1 MAKIRVLIVDDSLF
15 FRTSLERMLKKDPEI
30 EIIGMAYDA
39 ADAMQKI
46 QQLRP
51 NVVTLDV
58 EMPKMNG
65 IEFLGKLLP
74 IYSVPVVVV
83 SSAPV
88 RVFDALSAGAV
99 DFVRKPELKSPSDFA
114 AFAAD
119 LADKIKAASMA
130 RVHLKTA
137 VSAAAAAT
145 AATVAAVNSTTRT
158 AAPIGAASLRS
169 SVSAP
174 SAVPPT
180 ASSAASMAASAA
192 SAAAALRSPLSP
204 TVSAA
209 KKDTLIA
216 IGASTGGTEATIAVV
231 KNLPASTPG
240 IVIVQHMP
248 PVFTNM
254 YAQRLNRICNMSAVE
269 ATDMMRVEQ
278 GKIIVAAGD
287 YQLRV
292 MRDAQGYY
300 VTVRPGEKVSGHC
313 PSVDVM
319 FESVSLAAGPRA
331 VGILLTGMGQDGAN
345 GLLKMRQRGA
355 YTIGQDQE
363 SCVVYGMPAVAFELG
378 AVQKQ
383 LPVDQITGD
392 IITYLSR

>member
-1 MAKIRVLIVDDSLF
+1 MGKIRVLIVDDSLF
-15 FRTSLERMLKKDPEI
+15 FRTSLERMLKKDPQI
-30 EIIGMAYDA
+30 EIVGMAYDA

-51 NVVTLDV
+51 TVVTLDV

-65 IEFLGKLLP
+65 IEFLRKLLP
-74 IYSVPVVVV
+74 VYRVSVVVV

-114 AFAAD
+114 AFAED
-119 LADKIKAASMA
+119 LAEKIKAASMA
-130 RVHLKTA
+130 QVHL
-137 VSAAAAAT
+137 
-145 AATVAAVNSTTRT
+145 R
-158 AAPIGAASLRS
+158 
-169 SVSAP
+169 
-174 SAVPPT
+174 T
-180 ASSAASMAASAA
+180 ASSTLAPGP
-192 SAAAALRSPLSP
+192 AAAALRPA
-204 TVSAA
+204 SAGGPINA
-209 KKDTLIA
+209 TKKDILIA

-231 KNLPASTPG
+231 KNLPAATPG

-319 FESVSLAAGPRA
+319 FESVAASAGARSIG
-331 VGILLTGMGQDGAN
+331 VLLTGMGADGAN

-378 AVQKQ
+378 AVTKQ
-383 LPVDQITGD
+383 LPVDQITAD
-392 IITYLSR
+392 LVSYLSH

>member
-1 MAKIRVLIVDDSLF
+1 MGKIRVLIVDDSLF
-15 FRTSLERMLKKDPEI
+15 FRTSLERMLKKDPQI
-30 EIIGMAYDA
+30 EIVGMAYDA

-51 NVVTLDV
+51 TVVTLDV

-65 IEFLGKLLP
+65 IEFLRKLLP
-74 IYSVPVVVV
+74 VYRVPVVVV

-114 AFAAD
+114 AFAED
-119 LADKIKAASMA
+119 LAEKIKAASMA
-130 RVHLKTA
+130 QVHLRTA
-137 VSAAAAAT
+137 SSTLAPGPAAA
-145 AATVAAVNSTTRT
+145 RP
-158 AAPIGAASLRS
+158 APPSRS
-169 SVSAP
+169 PVSAP
-174 SAVPPT
+174 SA
-180 ASSAASMAASAA
+180 ASAAATAA
-192 SAAAALRSPLSP
+192 SAAAALRPA
-204 TVSAA
+204 SAGGPINA
-209 KKDTLIA
+209 TKKDILIA

-231 KNLPASTPG
+231 KNLPAATPG

-278 GKIIVAAGD
+278 GKIIVAAGY

-319 FESVSLAAGPRA
+319 FESVAASAGARSIG
-331 VGILLTGMGQDGAN
+331 VLLTGMGADGAN

-378 AVQKQ
+378 AVTKQ
-383 LPVDQITGD
+383 LPVDQITAD
-392 IITYLSR
+392 LVSYLSH

>member
-15 FRTSLERMLKKDPEI
+15 FRTSLQRMLRKDPEI

-74 IYSVPVVVV
+74 VYSVPVVVV

-99 DFVRKPELKSPSDFA
+99 DFVRKPELKSPSDFE

-119 LADKIKAASMA
+119 LAEKIKAASMA
-130 RVHLKTA
+130 RVHLRTA
-137 VSAAAAAT
+137 ASAAAAAT
-145 AATVAAVNSTTRT
+145 AATAAAVNNT
-158 AAPIGAASLRS
+158 ARVASPLRS
-169 SVSAP
+169 SVSTPSAAP
-174 SAVPPT
+174 SAST
-180 ASSAASMAASAA
+180 MAASAA
-192 SAAAALRSPLSP
+192 SAAAMLRSPLSSA
-204 TVSAA
+204 VSAA
-209 KKDTLIA
+209 KQDTLIA

-254 YAQRLNRICNMSAVE
+254 YAQRLNRICNMSAIE

-319 FESVSLAAGPRA
+319 FESVAMAAGPRS

-363 SCVVYGMPAVAFELG
+363 SCVVYGMPAVAFEIG

-392 IITYLSR
+392 IVTYLSR

>member
-15 FRTSLERMLKKDPEI
+15 FRTSLERALKMDPEI
-30 EIIGMAYDA
+30 EIVGMAYDA
-39 ADAMQKI
+39 TDAMQKI
-46 QQLRP
+46 GQLRP

-74 IYSVPVVVV
+74 VYSVPVVVV

-99 DFVRKPELKSPSDFA
+99 DFVRKPELRSPSDFA

-145 AATVAAVNSTTRT
+145 AATAAAVNNTART
-158 AAPIGAASLRS
+158 AAPLGAAPLRS

-174 SAVPPT
+174 SAAP
-180 ASSAASMAASAA
+180 SAASMAASAA
-192 SAAAALRSPLSP
+192 SAAAALRSPLAS

-383 LPVDQITGD
+383 LPVEQITGD

>member
-1 MAKIRVLIVDDSLF
+1 MGKIRVLIVDDSLF
-15 FRTSLERMLKKDPEI
+15 FRTSLERMLKKDPQI
-30 EIIGMAYDA
+30 EIVGMAYDA

-51 NVVTLDV
+51 TVVTLDV

-65 IEFLGKLLP
+65 IEFLRKLLP
-74 IYSVPVVVV
+74 VYRVPVVVV

-114 AFAAD
+114 AFAED
-119 LADKIKAASMA
+119 LAEKIKAASMA
-130 RVHLKTA
+130 QVHLRTA
-137 VSAAAAAT
+137 SSTLAPGPAAA
-145 AATVAAVNSTTRT
+145 RP
-158 AAPIGAASLRS
+158 APPSRS
-169 SVSAP
+169 PVSAP
-174 SAVPPT
+174 SA
-180 ASSAASMAASAA
+180 ASAAATAA
-192 SAAAALRSPLSP
+192 SAAAALRPA
-204 TVSAA
+204 SAGGPINA
-209 KKDTLIA
+209 TKKDILIA

-231 KNLPASTPG
+231 KNLPAATPG

-254 YAQRLNRICNMSAVE
+254 YAQRLNHICNMSAVE

-319 FESVSLAAGPRA
+319 FESVAASAGARSIG
-331 VGILLTGMGQDGAN
+331 VLLTGMGADGAN

-378 AVQKQ
+378 AVTKQ
-383 LPVDQITGD
+383 LPVDQITAD
-392 IITYLSR
+392 LVSYLSH

>member
-15 FRTSLERMLKKDPEI
+15 FRTSLQRMLRKDPEI
-30 EIIGMAYDA
+30 EIVGMAYDA
-39 ADAMQKI
+39 SDAMQKI

-51 NVVTLDV
+51 QVVTLDV

-74 IYSVPVVVV
+74 VYSVPVVVV

-99 DFVRKPELKSPSDFA
+99 DFVRKPELKSPSDFE

-119 LADKIKAASMA
+119 LAEKIKAASLAHVRLRATAPAAAVDNTA
-130 RVHLKTA
+130 RTASPMRSSVPMSPA
-137 VSAAAAAT
+137 VSAAAAA
-145 AATVAAVNSTTRT
+145 
-158 AAPIGAASLRS
+158 
-169 SVSAP
+169 
-174 SAVPPT
+174 
-180 ASSAASMAASAA
+180 ASAA
-192 SAAAALRSPLSP
+192 TLRSPM
-204 TVSAA
+204 TAAAISAT
-209 KKDTLIA
+209 KTDTLIA

-231 KNLPASTPG
+231 KDLPASTPG

-287 YQLRV
+287 YQLRI

-319 FESVSLAAGPRA
+319 FESAALAAGARA

-383 LPVDQITGD
+383 LPVDQIGGD
-392 IITYLSR
+392 VLAYLSR